1 MTKLTRIAC
10 YAAPLLAA
18 LIASPAAAEDLG
30 GGFAVNG
37 GATVVSDYRF
47 RGISQTDKRFAIQGT
62 ISVSHSSGFYAT
74 VWGSSIDDY
83 VANGAD
89 AELDLIIGY
98 KKTFG
103 STTIDG
109 GVLYYYYPGSGGD
122 RFRFRRAL
130 HYRSATSPGR
140 SRSRAPAA
148 YAPKQKALTIG
159 DGKEDN
165 FYLAGDLSFAIPNT
179 PVGLTGPPRPQLRA
193 ELPDDRRRIYRLE
206 PRRDG
211 HAQEPDGRPVL
222 RRHRTSRSTARR
234 PQHRQGRDRRVARR
248 SILIGGG

>member
-18 LIASPAAAEDLG
+18 FIASPAAAEDLG
-30 GGFAVNG
+30 GGFAING

-47 RGISQTDKRFAIQGT
+47 RGISQSDKRFAIQGT
-62 ISVSHSSGFYAT
+62 ISVSHSSGFYGT

-89 AELDLIIGY
+89 AELDLIVGY

-109 GVLYYYYPGSGGD
+109 GVLYYYYPGSGGID
-122 RFRFRRAL
+122 SDFVEPYIMVSHVAGPV
-130 HYRSATSPGR
+130 TIKGT
-140 SRSRAPAA
+140 AA
-148 YAPKQKALTIG
+148 YAPKQNALTIG

-165 FYLAGDLSFAIPNT
+165 FYLAGDLGFAIPNT
-179 PVGLTGPPRPQLRA
+179 PVSLTAHLGHSFGPSYLTIGDEYTDWSLGASVTHKNLTAGLSYVDTNKSLYSPT
-193 ELPDDRRRIYRLE
+193 DRNIAK
-206 PRRDG
+206 G
-211 HAQEPDGRPVL
+211 GI
-222 RRHRTSRSTARR
+222 
-234 PQHRQGRDRRVARR
+234 VA
-248 SILIGGG
+248 SLGVAF

>member
-1 MTKLTRIAC
+1 MTKLTRFTC

-47 RGISQTDKRFAIQGT
+47 RGISQTNRRFAIQGT
-62 ISVSHSSGFYAT
+62 VSVSHSSGVYAT

-103 STTIDG
+103 STTVDG
-109 GVLYYYYPGSGGD
+109 GVLYYYYPGSGGINSD
-122 RFRFRRAL
+122 FVEPYISVSQVFGP
-130 HYRSATSPGR
+130 ATLKGTVNW
-140 SRSRAPAA
+140 
-148 YAPKQKALTIG
+148 APKQNALTLDGISKESGLYLGG
-159 DGKEDN
+159 D
-165 FYLAGDLSFAIPNT
+165 ASIAIPNT
-179 PVGLTGPPRPQLRA
+179 PVAVTGHIGHSFTENYITFGEEYTDWSIGATVTHKNLTAGLAYVDTDTTLYG
-193 ELPDDRRRIYRLE
+193 
-206 PRRDG
+206 
-211 HAQEPDGRPVL
+211 DGRNV
-222 RRHRTSRSTARR
+222 SKA
-234 PQHRQGRDRRVARR
+234 GIVA
-248 SILIGGG
+248 SLGVAF